1 MVMSGTRSLKVGSTG
16 LLFFLAAL
24 SPGLSQTASSSR
36 QQQIETHARQAQ
48 EFLRANRPDD
58 AVREFRAILQLD
70 PNNVDARGNLGVTYY
85 FRGAYADAVPELRAA
100 LKMRPNLWKI
110 QALLGM
116 SERRTGQIQAALT
129 DLEKSLPQIQEEKL
143 RIQTGMELIEIYYG
157 ASQLERAAAVVAT
170 LRQVAP
176 ENTDVL
182 YTAFRIY
189 SDLAGESM
197 LTMAMVAPKSA
208 RMHQM
213 MAQELAR
220 EGNTAGAVAHYREAV
235 KLDPHVPGLH
245 FEFAEALNLSTNP
258 NDQQEVEKEYQAA
271 LAENPFDE
279 KAETRLGDVALRA
292 SDIESALKH
301 YKRALELQPF
311 DAEACL
317 GIGRTL
323 VQMHRPAEAE
333 PYLKRSIELEPFTA
347 AAHYRLA
354 LVYRAAGHTA
364 EAQKELAEFER
375 LKQMKERL
383 KQVYEEMRLQPLKQ
397 ERPDAEK

>member
-24 SPGLSQTASSSR
+24 SPGLSQTVSSSR
-36 QQQIETHARQAQ
+36 QQQIETHERQAQ

-58 AVREFRAILQLD
+58 AVQEFRAILQLD

-85 FRGAYADAVPELRAA
+85 FRGAYVDAVPQLRAA
-100 LKMRPNLWKI
+100 LKLRPNLWKI

-129 DLEKSLPQIQEEKL
+129 DLEKSFPQIQEEKL

-157 ASQLERAAAVVAT
+157 ASQLERAAAVAAT

-182 YTAFRIY
+182 YTSFRIY

-279 KAETRLGDVALRA
+279 KAETRLGDVALRG